1 MKWQVEQICQIC
13 RARTDPPEEPCSLTD
28 ICSFMCP
35 GNWINNSEEVAY
47 TWEKSSQLLILGR
60 KAARLSRESN
70 DALDVFYDA
79 LADYIGVDDIYE
91 VDDIGYLDGLIDTV
105 VGGDGTLDKNELE
118 EIIRDIRLGFGFMAE
133 ERE

>member
-1 MKWQVEQICQIC
+1 
-13 RARTDPPEEPCSLTD
+13 
-28 ICSFMCP
+28 MCP